1 MTSASTTQTPWYREP
16 WPWILMA
23 GPATVIVAG
32 AITIWLA
39 ISTFDGLVVDD
50 YYKRGLA
57 INQVLARTATAQK
70 LGIAADLDW
79 DPRTG
84 AIALTAA
91 SAGGKELPAALRL
104 TLAHATRAGHDQAV
118 TLSRGA
124 GGQYT
129 GRVDPL
135 GPGRWQITLEDLPGE
150 WRVKGALQVPQER
163 DASLVP

>member
-57 INQVLARTATAQK
+57 INQVLARTANAQK

-84 AIALTAA
+84 AIAMTAA
-91 SAGGKELPAALRL
+91 STAGRELPAALRL
-104 TLAHATRAGHDQAV
+104 ALTHATRAGHDQTV

-124 GGQYT
+124 GGRYT
-129 GRVDPL
+129 GRIDPL

-163 DASLVP
+163 NARLVP